1 MTNKLNTFS
10 KLLRKKKDLM
20 ICIFL
25 TLAFQLVITIIT
37 IGWNKDKQLLGKQ
50 TILNRILQL
59 IFLIFIIFLMVST
72 TLPFFI
78 KQLLFIIFSVFF
90 GLLLSQS
97 LQSLDPTIIETA
109 AISTL
114 VNFVVMFIFGL
125 IIVYMGYDIGWMG
138 VYLLIILLIIITIN
152 DH

>member
-37 IGWNKDKQLLGKQ
+37 IEWNKDKQLLGKQ
-50 TILNRILQL
+50 TILKALLQF
-59 IFLIFIIFLMVST
+59 IFLIFLIFLMVST

-90 GLLLSQS
+90 GFVLSQS
-97 LQSLDPTIIETA
+97 LQSHRSNHHRNSSYIY
-109 AISTL
+109 ISQFCSYVYFWINHCL
-114 VNFVVMFIFGL
+114 YGL
-125 IIVYMGYDIGWMG
+125 
-138 VYLLIILLIIITIN
+138 
-152 DH
+152 